1 MRKKRTYD
9 LKEINSNLLTD
20 PRKQILDTE
29 SRYRG
34 QLFVIA
40 DKIVADREMK
50 LVLIAGPS
58 CAGKTTTARLLKEIL
73 ESKGKAV
80 ITVSMDDFFIDR
92 DKTPLLPNGQK
103 DFDSPRA
110 LDLNVMNEC
119 FTELFKNKKAGFP
132 IYDFISGKNIKD
144 HHELELKYNT
154 IIIFEGLHVLN
165 PLITRCLGT
174 DKYFSIYVNADS
186 GFKFDK
192 DKVKTKDLRLIR
204 RLIRDVS
211 RRNHSVA
218 QTIRTWDDVCNAEKK
233 YIARYRRKCDAI
245 VDTTHEFELG
255 VLRAEMDILT
265 ETKNIDFKK
274 LKQVRF
280 LYHAEKVD
288 KRDLPETTLMW
299 EFVDP
304 PAKEE
309 EEENKDE

>member
-1 MRKKRTYD
+1 MKKKKIYN
-9 LKEINSNLLTD
+9 LKEINKNLLTD

-40 DKIVADREMK
+40 DKIVADKEMK

-73 ESKGKAV
+73 ESKGKDV
-80 ITVSMDDFFIDR
+80 VTISLDDFFIDR

-103 DFDSPRA
+103 DYDSPRA
-110 LDLNVMNEC
+110 IDTEVMKEC
-119 FTELFKNKKAGFP
+119 FTELFKGKKTGFP
-132 IYDFISGKNIKD
+132 IYDFVSGKNIKN

-165 PLITRCLGT
+165 PLITKSLGT
-174 DKYFSIYVNADS
+174 EKFFSIYVNADS
-186 GFKFDK
+186 GFKYEK
-192 DKVKTKDLRLIR
+192 EKIKTLDLRLIR
-204 RLIRDVS
+204 RLIRDIS
-211 RRNHSVA
+211 RRNHSIA
-218 QTIRTWDDVCNAEKK
+218 QTIKTWDDVCAAEKK
-233 YIARYRRKCDAI
+233 YIARFKRKCDAI

-255 VLRAEMDILT
+255 ILRAEMEILA
-265 ETKNIDFKK
+265 ETKNVDFKK
-274 LKQVRF
+274 LKQVKF
-280 LYHAEKVD
+280 LYNAEKVD

-304 PAKEE
+304 PVKEE
-309 EEENKDE
+309 EESKEG